1 MTALT
6 EEDIAAAR
14 AQGDLSALLLMASGM
29 SATAPKQR
37 VKAQP
42 VQVSRARPGAWPD
55 GSTTPGL
62 LPQVADYLSQLW
74 PDRYRAV
81 STQEDQ

>member
-29 SATAPKQR
+29 SAAAPKQR
-37 VKAQP
+37 VKAPP
-42 VQVSRARPGAWPD
+42 VQVPRAQPGAWPD
-55 GSTTPGL
+55 GSVPPGL
-62 LPQVADYLSQLW
+62 LPEVAEHLARLW
-74 PDRYRAV
+74 PDRYRAP
-81 STQEDQ
+81 EAGAP